1 MAKTLEERGVDALEK
16 ISESLQTIEDVV
28 LEFDV
33 PAWSERLEWYMNE
46 YYNLLK
52 AKIVG
57 SSNRPPRKNEKADI
71 EASDNSPVSE

>member
-16 ISESLQTIEDVV
+16 ISESLQTIEDAV

-46 YYNLLK
+46 YYAILK
-52 AKIVG
+52 AKVVG
-57 SSNRPPRKNEKADI
+57 NPNRPSRDRDVNE
-71 EASDNSPVSE
+71 S